1 VINEFVYY
9 LRETDH
15 KEGTIKAYRGALNQ
29 FSKWFEGAT
38 DKTLT
43 LDEITPADIAA
54 YKRYLMEK
62 SKPATVNR
70 HISAI
75 KALCNWAV
83 TKGYLKVNPATEVKQ
98 VNLQRQAPK
107 WLDRKEQHKVIRLA
121 EKDGPRNLAIVM
133 LMMKAGLR
141 VDEVCNLRVSDISIS
156 ERKGTV
162 TVAYGKGDKWRTVP
176 INNGTRKALNK
187 YLETRG
193 RYVRNPDSPW
203 FFGSQK
209 ADKMQPR
216 TVQHLMAKYAKDV
229 PGLTAHKLRH
239 TFCHELVRVGVPLD
253 QVAVLAGHM
262 TANGR
267 PNVSTTVIYTR
278 PGEEDLREAVSKLDW
293 E

>member
-1 VINEFVYY
+1 MINEFVYY

-54 YKRYLMEK
+54 YKRHLMEK
-62 SKPATVNR
+62 SKPATVNK

-75 KALCNWAV
+75 KALCSWAV
-83 TKGYLKVNPATEVKQ
+83 TEGHLKINPATEVKQ

-121 EKDGPRNLAIVM
+121 EKDGPRNLAVVM

-141 VDEVCNLRVSDISIS
+141 VDEVCNLRVSDVNIS
-156 ERKGTV
+156 ERKGSV
-162 TVAYGKGDKWRTVP
+162 TVAYGKGDKWRSVP
-176 INNGTRKALNK
+176 LNNGTRKAVVK
-187 YLETRG
+187 YLE
-193 RYVRNPDSPW
+193 VRDGILDTDSPW
-203 FFGSQK
+203 LFKTQK
-209 ADKMQPR
+209 AKKMQPR
-216 TVQHLMAKYAKDV
+216 TVQHIMEKYSKEI

-239 TFCHELVRVGVPLD
+239 TFCHELVKAGVSLD

-262 TANGR
+262 TADGR

-278 PGEEDLREAVSKLDW
+278 PGEEDLREAVSRLDW